1 MEQTQDV
8 RVTLEAVAD
17 VLWRGA
23 VICFG
28 LLLFWLLMYLLG
40 GGWMFEVHR
49 ALVGIEKVD
58 FVRMNYGGMAALKLA
73 LFVLFLIPYVSI
85 RWHLARSR

>member
-1 MEQTQDV
+1 MEQTHDV
-8 RVTLEAVAD
+8 HVVLEAVAG

-49 ALVGIEKVD
+49 ALVGIEKAD
-58 FVRMNYGGMAALKLA
+58 FVRINYGGMAVLKLA

-85 RWHLARSR
+85 KWQLARRG